1 VFAKFLFFLKDEIW
15 LLCFKGKFC
24 QKCDSV
30 LIFDNS
36 SPKKKKVLTHYVT
49 QHPSMYHPF
58 GNPI

>member
-1 VFAKFLFFLKDEIW
+1 VFAQKNNYKKKDEIW

-36 SPKKKKVLTHYVT
+36 SPKKESTDPLCD
-49 QHPSMYHPF
+49 P
-58 GNPI
+58 